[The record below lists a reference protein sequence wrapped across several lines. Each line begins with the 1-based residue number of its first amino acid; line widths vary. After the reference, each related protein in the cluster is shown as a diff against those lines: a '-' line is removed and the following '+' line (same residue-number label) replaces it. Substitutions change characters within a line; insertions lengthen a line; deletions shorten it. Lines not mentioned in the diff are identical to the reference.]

1 MVGPG
6 ECPLAHLA
14 LERPVPGVLPHVPGQ
29 LVRPGKPPAAPF
41 PAAYVGFL
49 ARVRPLVGL
58 QVARFGI
65 CLNAAFNG
73 ACVDDLFP
81 LCPVTLPL
89 WLVRVSGGLGAPLF
103 LGSGSR
109 LGQWRRSDLGWVGEA
124 GALCVQIGRGRR
136 SEARLNARDLRLVL
150 RGGGG
155 GGRVEGGLL
164 GLRPAVV
171 VLWRVRRRYVRLLR
185 VVLLVILL
193 LLVQVRELLVLLVLR
208 ILFGVGGHQVDV
220 YVQVEVLRLVSLLL
234 VKVVLVLIVIGELLL
249 MRGLIVVLL
258 GRSRVEVRVLAVVQL
273 RRGGLASGVV
283 VGGARRDVVV
293 VAVVAGAVTVG
304 AADGVRGGG
313 AGVDLAGILLDLH
326 VRLRR
331 RRREGRVR
339 ERRRRVLL
347 VAADHV
353 LYVVPHLKGK
363 GLTAEE
369 NGADIFNPVRFLI
382 KRWRQF

>member
-14 LERPVPGVLPHVPGQ
+14 LERPVPSVLPHVPGQ

-155 GGRVEGGLL
+155 GLL
-164 GLRPAVV
+164 GLCPAVV

-293 VAVVAGAVTVG
+293 VAVVAGAVAVG
-304 AADGVRGGG
+304 AADGVGGRG
-313 AGVDLAGILLDLH
+313 AGVDLAGVRLDLS
-326 VRLRR
+326 VGLRGR
-331 RRREGRVR
+331 EEGRVR
-339 ERRRRVLL
+339 ERGRRVLL
-347 VAADHV
+347 VAAYDV
-353 LYVVPHLKGK
+353 LDVAPHLRKK
-363 GLTAEE
+363 TQTIEE
-369 NGADIFNPVRFLI
+369 NSFIFYLLTFQTN
-382 KRWRQF
+382 